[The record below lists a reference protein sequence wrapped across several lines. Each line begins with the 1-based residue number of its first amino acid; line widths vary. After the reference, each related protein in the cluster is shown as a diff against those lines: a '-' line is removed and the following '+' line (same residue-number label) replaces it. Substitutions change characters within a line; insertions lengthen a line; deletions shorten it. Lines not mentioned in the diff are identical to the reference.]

1 MKYSKRERAEYLYS
15 EMSGISDE
23 FINEALSY
31 RKKKSLKPFFFASAA
46 AAVALLFAIAAPW
59 MFLKDHKTETMS
71 FYLSIKNTE
80 GMTVSDV
87 SEIVFFDGGVKL
99 IISDEENGGYKLLS
113 LPHASSSTIIEIMS
127 ENHVK
132 PLEEDPD
139 SIPRIWISLGDGRTV
154 SPYLEYSAGNTG
166 ACELFGYEP
175 EGEPSTKLTEY
186 ISGLLS

>member
-1 MKYSKRERAEYLYS
+1 
-15 EMSGISDE
+15 
-23 FINEALSY
+23 
-31 RKKKSLKPFFFASAA
+31 
-46 AAVALLFAIAAPW
+46 
-59 MFLKDHKTETMS
+59 
-71 FYLSIKNTE
+71 
-80 GMTVSDV
+80 
-87 SEIVFFDGGVKL
+87 
-99 IISDEENGGYKLLS
+99 
-113 LPHASSSTIIEIMS
+113 MS